1 MISDSVLR
9 IWGLSYNRVI
19 SIKSSSLNELTIA
32 FDIVIERCGFIQNF
46 ELARD
51 MGDFSQKW
59 KNAREVNEMCD
70 VIEEERVRDPL
81 HFPLF
86 FN

>member
-1 MISDSVLR
+1 
-9 IWGLSYNRVI
+9 
-19 SIKSSSLNELTIA
+19 
-32 FDIVIERCGFIQNF
+32 
-46 ELARD
+46 